1 VNGPAGDRWPTAR
14 ELADRLA
21 RQANG
26 SVRVVLLYGSRLL
39 GTNPDPHS
47 ALDFVVVVDDY
58 RRFYRGLAEAGELHR
73 PIWLL
78 TALAHVLPPNV
89 IAYAP
94 RDGREGIAKCLVV
107 SEEDLERALGPTPPD
122 HFLLGRLIQRT
133 ATVWAASAA
142 SNDGAGPAN
151 PAGSANANPPDPPNP
166 ADQANPVGPVDAAA
180 PAAIRIAALIESA
193 QMRVLDW
200 TAPYLDEPVDAAG
213 LGRRLLEVCYR
224 GELRPESR
232 GRAGRVFDA
241 QADYLARALAPA
253 LEAAVADGRMRREGQ
268 GYALADG
275 ASPAER
281 RRWRRYFRK
290 SKSRT
295 TLRWFKHMLTFAN
308 WLPYVVRKVER
319 HTGREIHLTF
329 LERKLPI
336 VFLWPRAVHVL
347 LTRPRRENES

>member
-1 VNGPAGDRWPTAR
+1 MNGPAGDRWPTAR

-21 RQANG
+21 RQAHG

-73 PIWLL
+73 PIWLM

-107 SEEDLERALGPTPPD
+107 SEEHLERALGPRPPD

-133 ATVWAASAA
+133 ATVWAAS
-142 SNDGAGPAN
+142 DG
-151 PAGSANANPPDPPNP
+151 S
-166 ADQANPVGPVDAAA
+166 
-180 PAAIRIAALIESA
+180 RIAALIESA

-213 LGRRLLEVCYR
+213 LGRRMLEVCYR

-232 GRAGRVFDA
+232 GRAGRVFAA
-241 QADYLARALAPA
+241 QADYFARALAPA

-268 GYALADG
+268 GYALAEG